1 MKNAIKG
8 FIKESFLIGLG
19 AASLTKKKAE
29 TLAKSLVKKGI
40 LSRKDGA
47 DLARKILTEANNER
61 KRIENFVKTEI
72 KRELKKAR
80 PIVRKAG
87 AKAVRKGEKTA
98 RKGVS
103 MAKRIAKKAARRVIR
118 KIRR

>member
-29 TLAKSLVKKGI
+29 ALAKSLVKKGI

-47 DLARKILTEANNER
+47 GLARKILAEANSER
-61 KRIENFVKTEI
+61 KRIEKFVKGEI
-72 KRELKKAR
+72 KRELKNITPAIK
-80 PIVRKAG
+80 KAG
-87 AKAVRKGEKTA
+87 ARATKEGKKAVRKGTA
-98 RKGVS
+98 KAGRMVKN
-103 MAKRIAKKAARRVIR
+103 AAKKVIR
-118 KIRR
+118 KIR

>member
-1 MKNAIKG
+1 MHSIFGAPEICFANFSGPPRKTRRLLRMKNAIKG

-47 DLARKILTEANNER
+47 ALARKILTEANNER
-61 KRIENFVKTEI
+61 KRIENFVKI
-72 KRELKKAR
+72 FNNFK
-80 PIVRKAG
+80 
-87 AKAVRKGEKTA
+87 
-98 RKGVS
+98 
-103 MAKRIAKKAARRVIR
+103 
-118 KIRR
+118 